1 MAESIDRIAETIRRW
16 RRFLRYDVWRIG
28 RPGEEAPDGF
38 VIKQIRVAIL
48 LVQNFIENKLFLR
61 AAALTF
67 VTLLSIVPA
76 LALMWFAIDKFD
88 LGEVL
93 YDFVETNTAWI
104 EHETPVAGSAQA
116 GGPTDA
122 GDVTEVQADERNEA
136 LWTSLISTLF
146 RGFGDLE
153 SERSTEAGAPVSQ
166 ITDLAKQST
175 DTGALGLAGAAFVLA
190 TVIGL
195 IRNIESSF
203 NSIWGLKNTR
213 GWYRMFSDYVMVIVL
228 LPVVVAFALTVTSIL
243 ESEDIANNLGRFGS
257 ALRGVQYV
265 LIWLG
270 FTALYF
276 VVPNTHVRIRYALL
290 SGVGAGTAW
299 CVMSFVYVKL
309 QFGLGRLDALYTS
322 FSVIP
327 LLIMWIYLSW
337 IILLLGAELTY
348 AYQNEKTFA
357 MERWAAGA
365 SYAYREAL
373 AVRAMI
379 EIARRFDAGESGM
392 PATESAEEWH
402 VPTRLLNETLDQLE
416 DAGLVAKCATDPV
429 TYVPARSLD
438 RISSGDVVAAV
449 REAGRDPSEL
459 RDDPALQPLLAQVA
473 GSENEVLRA
482 PVTDWVRRMHPPRQV
497 LPAGDTDHNI
507 LQLNDSASADE
518 STTHSKE

>member
-1 MAESIDRIAETIRRW
+1 MKESLDRISNAVHRW

-28 RPGEEAPDGF
+28 RPGEETPDGF
-38 VIKQIRVAIL
+38 VIKQIRVGVL

-76 LALMWFAIDKFD
+76 LALMWFAIDKFE

-93 YDFVETNTAWI
+93 YEFVDTNTAWLDRDGA
-104 EHETPVAGSAQA
+104 EAGLDGDGEESVA
-116 GGPTDA
+116 PNPDI
-122 GDVTEVQADERNEA
+122 DRDEA
-136 LWTSLISTLF
+136 LWTSMLSMLF

-153 SERSTEAGAPVSQ
+153 GGLEEDQDNAGAPVTE
-166 ITDLAKQST
+166 ITKLARGEYS
-175 DTGALGLAGAAFVLA
+175 DTGALGLAGAIFVLA

-213 GWYRMFSDYVMVIVL
+213 TWYRMFSDYVMVIVL
-228 LPVVVAFALTVTSIL
+228 LPIVVAFALTVTSIL
-243 ESEDIANNLGRFGS
+243 ESEDLAGGLHGFS
-257 ALRGVQYV
+257 FMLRGVQYV

-276 VVPNTHVRIRYALL
+276 VVPNTRVKVRYALL
-290 SGVGAGTAW
+290 SGVAAGTLW
-299 CVMSFVYVKL
+299 CVMSFIYVKL
-309 QFGLGRLDALYTS
+309 QFGLGRFDALYS
-322 FSVIP
+322 GFSVIP

-337 IILLLGAELTY
+337 IILLLGAELAY

-379 EIARRFDAGESGM
+379 EIARRFDAGETGL
-392 PATESAEEWH
+392 PATRSAEEWH

-416 DAGLVAKCATDPV
+416 DAGLVTKCATEPL

-438 RISSGDVVAAV
+438 KISSGEVIAAI

-459 RDDPALQPLLAQVA
+459 RSDPVLQPLLAHAV
-473 GSENEVLRA
+473 GPENEALRA
-482 PVTDWVRRMHPPRQV
+482 PVTDWVRRMHPPIPV
-497 LPAGDTDHNI
+497 MPAGDTDHGI
-507 LQLNDSASADE
+507 LQIDDSAEDE
-518 STTHSKE
+518 DTDA